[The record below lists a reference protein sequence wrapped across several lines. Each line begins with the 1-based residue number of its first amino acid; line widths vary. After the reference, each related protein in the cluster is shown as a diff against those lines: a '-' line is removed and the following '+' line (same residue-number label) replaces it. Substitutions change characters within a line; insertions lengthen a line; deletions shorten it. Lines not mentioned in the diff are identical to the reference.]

1 MEELYNFKCQ
11 DHFERVL
18 NIDHEIPVA
27 KTPETQSSKQEDIQ
41 DTGKLVFKITRV
53 NRKTNKEVVLTKS

>member
-41 DTGKLVFKITRV
+41 DTGKLVFKIT
-53 NRKTNKEVVLTKS
+53 